1 MHFWWPNKALGK
13 LDQIRP
19 MRGSLIWAF
28 WRAKREEGERRR
40 EVEEEEEE
48 KEEEEKRYRNYLCM
62 DFYGLIWVCMDI
74 SGSIS
79 RV

>member
-1 MHFWWPNKALGK
+1 MAKQGLREIRQNKS
-13 LDQIRP
+13 

-48 KEEEEKRYRNYLCM
+48 QEEEEKRYGNYLCM